1 MKSYKRVRWRLH
13 GLEARGRQGK
23 YWKPKWKRNRRY
35 VQKGHMVD
43 ARGRYESRMVG
54 RRHPGCAGESANV
67 ANTVVELVAV
77 NRMQAMRMRLRHQGG
92 CPACR
97 RQQAEACGREREM
110 CAICDGRRMVEYPV
124 RPVVEYGDGKLD
136 GPGGT

>member
-1 MKSYKRVRWRLH
+1 
-13 GLEARGRQGK
+13 
-23 YWKPKWKRNRRY
+23 
-35 VQKGHMVD
+35 
-43 ARGRYESRMVG
+43 MVG

-92 CPACR
+92 CLACR